1 MGGLVNDHLKLVQVF
16 LTDAQAS
23 GPAVYEVS
31 LTEFNDPVCT
41 CNAFKSKSRCKHA
54 DFVQDRMDENE
65 GHYFPEISSRATAE
79 DKARALTSNKYYR
92 DLIIRF
98 GKTEVV

>member
-1 MGGLVNDHLKLVQVF
+1 MGGLVNDHLRLVQVF
-16 LTDAQAS
+16 LTDNQSS

-41 CNAFKSKSRCKHA
+41 CPSFKSKSKCKHSS
-54 DFVQDRMDENE
+54 FVQTRMDNNN
-65 GHYFPEISSRATAE
+65 GNYYPEISSRATAE
-79 DKARALTSNKYYR
+79 DKARALTSNVYYR

>member
-16 LTDAQAS
+16 LTDTQTI

-41 CNAFKSKSRCKHA
+41 CFVFKSKSKCKHSE
-54 DFVQDRMDENE
+54 FVQERMDANK
-65 GHYFPEISSRATAE
+65 GNYFPEISSRATEE
-79 DKARALTSNKYYR
+79 DKAKALTSNKHFR
-92 DLIIRF
+92 DLIIRY